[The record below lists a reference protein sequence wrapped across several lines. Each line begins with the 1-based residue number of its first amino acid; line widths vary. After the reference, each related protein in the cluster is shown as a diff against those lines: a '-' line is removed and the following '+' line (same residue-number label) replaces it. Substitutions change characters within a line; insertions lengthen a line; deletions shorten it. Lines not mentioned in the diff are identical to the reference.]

1 MPLSADYQELIV
13 AGERDIDVIA
23 RHVQQQF
30 PEAEFD
36 QPKVAHPADDD
47 GLWFFALP
55 LHPDDDIQIESST
68 GMCPFLIETNRDDR
82 RRIGAT
88 IDETVAAL
96 VEHLATVGV
105 A

>member
-1 MPLSADYQELIV
+1 MPLSSDNDRTRL

-23 RHVQQQF
+23 RRVKERF
-30 PEAEFD
+30 PDAEFE
-36 QPKVAHPADDD
+36 QLKVMHPADDD
-47 GLWFFALP
+47 GLWFFSSAL
-55 LHPDDDIQIESST
+55 DRGDDIQIESSS

-88 IDETVAAL
+88 IDETVAA
-96 VEHLATVGV
+96 VAEHLSTVGV